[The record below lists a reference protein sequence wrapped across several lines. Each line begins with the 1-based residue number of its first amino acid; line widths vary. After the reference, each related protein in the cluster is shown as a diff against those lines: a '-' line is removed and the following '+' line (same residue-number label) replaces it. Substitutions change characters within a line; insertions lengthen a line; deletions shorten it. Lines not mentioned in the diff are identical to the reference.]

1 MNEASV
7 NIPVPAFWWADVAFL
22 SGVYLS
28 VPTSSDRLL
37 QRELEGQRSP
47 DTCTRTYAHGTPR
60 FRIPA
65 TLGITCL
72 SHFCLSDRCKVTPDC
87 CAHQHHSV
95 GPTFLLEPGGL

>member
-37 QRELEGQRSP
+37 QRELEGQPQSRHMHAHI
-47 DTCTRTYAHGTPR
+47 CTRA
-60 FRIPA
+60 
-65 TLGITCL
+65 
-72 SHFCLSDRCKVTPDC
+72 
-87 CAHQHHSV
+87 
-95 GPTFLLEPGGL
+95 PTFSYSCHPWHHLPFSFLPL